1 MVSSF
6 HISIP
11 TGVILVHILFRQ
23 MKVKEKEVTN
33 LKQHW
38 VNDSVLRVKEQEANY
53 TSYHKLKN
61 KLNI

>member
-11 TGVILVHILFRQ
+11 IGVILVHILFRQ

-53 TSYHKLKN
+53 TSYYKLKN